1 MTFTKISLT
10 NQVDRQLIAVEEAVE
25 RYVLLTLTMPK
36 ITNKVSRLPLNLS
49 LIIDRSGS
57 MSGNK
62 LEYVKEAAIHAL
74 RLLSAEDRVSVIT
87 YDDEVAVV
95 APNKSVTN
103 ETRQEIIRLIR
114 EVKTGGMTNLSGG
127 WLKGCDQIADFMT
140 ADYLNRA
147 LLLTD
152 GLANAGLT
160 DHEKLVMEAKE
171 LRKRGISTTTFG
183 VGTDFNQFLLQ
194 GIADNGGGHFYFID
208 HPKQIPNY
216 FEGELG
222 EMLTTVVREITLE
235 IGLLNGVELSLLN
248 DLPAESAPHGWR
260 IFLGDA
266 YSGEQRTL
274 ALKLKLPPCQMGQ
287 SVTLSLALKYED
299 IQQHQSVTF
308 EAESIRFTTAGSN
321 ACENQPTNEA
331 VVKMAG
337 QLEVERAKVEA
348 MKREYDGD
356 VAGAQQ
362 VLQRAASG
370 LVGIMP
376 APMAAA
382 FSKSLAEEAD
392 EIAAGRDESIRKTRH
407 YDSYRT
413 QHTRQD
419 YKK

>member
-1 MTFTKISLT
+1 MTEQISLT
-10 NQVDRQLIAVEEAVE
+10 NQVDRQLIPTEGTVE
-25 RYVLLTLTMPK
+25 RYVLLTLIIPK
-36 ITNKVSRLPLNLS
+36 APTNVSRLPLNLS

-62 LEYVKEAAIHAL
+62 LEYVKEAAMHAL
-74 RLLSAEDRVSVIT
+74 RLLTAEDRVSVIT

-95 APNKSVTN
+95 SPNKSVTN
-103 ETRQEIIRLIR
+103 ETRQEMMRLIR

-127 WLKGCDQIADFMT
+127 WFKGCDHIAEFMSS
-140 ADYLNRA
+140 AYLNRA

-152 GLANAGLT
+152 GLANVGMT
-160 DHEKLVMEAKE
+160 DHEELVTQAKA

-222 EMLTTVVREITLE
+222 EMLTTVAREMTLE
-235 IGLLNGVELSLLN
+235 IKLMSGVELTLLN
-248 DLPAESAPHGWR
+248 DLPAESTADSWR

-266 YSGEQRTL
+266 YSDEQRTL

-287 SVTLSLALKYED
+287 TITLPLTLKYESVA
-299 IQQHQSVTF
+299 QHQTVTV
-308 EAESIRFTTAGSN
+308 EPPSIQFTTAGAN
-321 ACENQPTNEA
+321 ACESQPMNEA
-331 VVKMAG
+331 VMQVVGK
-337 QLEVERAKVEA
+337 LEVERAKVEA
-348 MKREYDGD
+348 MKLEYAGD
-356 VAGAQQ
+356 MEGARGATMRAMGTVANM
-362 VLQRAASG
+362 
-370 LVGIMP
+370 MP

-382 FSKSLAEEAD
+382 FTAELEEEAD
-392 EIAAGRDESIRKTRH
+392 EIAKGRTEDVRKAKHYNAYRAQQTR
-407 YDSYRT
+407 R
-413 QHTRQD
+413 D